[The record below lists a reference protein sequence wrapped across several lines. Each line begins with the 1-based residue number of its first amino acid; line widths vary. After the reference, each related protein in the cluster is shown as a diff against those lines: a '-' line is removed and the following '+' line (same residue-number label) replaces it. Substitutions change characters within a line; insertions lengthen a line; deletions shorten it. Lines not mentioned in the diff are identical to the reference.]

1 MGRNIDTVG
10 IGKRLKFEREKLGIT
25 QEEMAERLGV
35 SDRQYRRY
43 ENGTSQMRSNALF
56 ILNNMGVPLDY
67 LCNGQVALDWWVE
80 RSFKIMPND
89 MLEEKVQQLMDIAK
103 RHEADGD
110 QNELVDFLL
119 ELRKYAM
126 MHNDDKVLRKV
137 DTFTYFTE
145 AYERFGLKCISTLE
159 G

>member
-56 ILNNMGVPLDY
+56 ILNNPL
-67 LCNGQVALDWWVE
+67 
-80 RSFKIMPND
+80 
-89 MLEEKVQQLMDIAK
+89 
-103 RHEADGD
+103 
-110 QNELVDFLL
+110 
-119 ELRKYAM
+119 
-126 MHNDDKVLRKV
+126 
-137 DTFTYFTE
+137 
-145 AYERFGLKCISTLE
+145 
-159 G
+159 

>member
-1 MGRNIDTVG
+1 MGRNVDTVG

-56 ILNNMGVPLDY
+56 ILNSMGVPLDY

-80 RSFKIMPND
+80 RSFKIMPDD
-89 MLEEKVQQLMDIAK
+89 MLEEKVQQLMVIAD
-103 RHEADGD
+103 RQEIDGD

-126 MHNDDKVLRKV
+126 SHNYDKTLRSTEK
-137 DTFTYFTE
+137 FTYFTE
-145 AYERFGLKCISTLE
+145 AYERLGVIKKE
-159 G
+159 

>member
-80 RSFKIMPND
+80 RSFKIMPDD
-89 MLEEKVQQLMDIAK
+89 MLEEKVQQLMVIAD
-103 RHEADGD
+103 RQEIDGD

-126 MHNDDKVLRKV
+126 SHNYDKTLRSTEK
-137 DTFTYFTE
+137 FTYFTE
-145 AYERFGLKCISTLE
+145 AYERLGVIKKE
-159 G
+159 

>member
-10 IGKRLKFEREKLGIT
+10 VGKRLKFEREKLGIT

-43 ENGTSQMRSNALF
+43 ESGTSQMRSEALF
-56 ILNNMGVPLDY
+56 KLNNMGVPLDY
-67 LCNGQVALDWWVE
+67 LCKGQVALDWWVE
-80 RSFKIMPND
+80 QSFKIMPDD
-89 MLEEKVQQLMDIAK
+89 MLEVKVQQLMDIAK

-145 AYERFGLKCISTLE
+145 AYERFG
-159 G
+159 

>member
-1 MGRNIDTVG
+1 
-10 IGKRLKFEREKLGIT
+10 
-25 QEEMAERLGV
+25 
-35 SDRQYRRY
+35 
-43 ENGTSQMRSNALF
+43 
-56 ILNNMGVPLDY
+56 MGVPLDY
-67 LCNGQVALDWWVE
+67 LCNGQVALDGWVE
-80 RSFKIMPND
+80 RSFKIMPDD
-89 MLEEKVQQLMDIAK
+89 MLEEKVHQLMDIAK

-145 AYERFGLKCISTLE
+145 AYERFGGKHIE
-159 G
+159 